1 VERGAVFPGGSIYLA
16 AFLFSVKKGD

>member
-16 AFLFSVKKGD
+16 AFLFSIKKGD